1 MALWNGPTVGRG
13 MTSADLIT
21 SALDQPMSLGATLW
35 DQAKG
40 GVLESFGLGT
50 VARETMLPP
59 TLADQNSLVLADR
72 IRSKNN
78 EGTAISE
85 DEFKASP
92 SYRVGVPYDTG
103 MTAERQAALAE
114 MYDIKKAREFYAGK
128 RPITAFIGNLAGQ
141 ATDPIN
147 YVPFL
152 GPATKAAAVARF
164 GRIGGTAL
172 VASADAAINTAVA
185 AGATAGARARFG
197 DDVSWETSV
206 SQIATAALIGG
217 AFGTVAGAMGRRVD
231 VRQDARVQ
239 EAEQRLATLRR
250 TQEARVAL
258 NDAVQSLAIDGEVRL
273 SPTSVDIVQRT
284 AADVEASRTKLIT
297 MDYLYSV
304 AKERQAQ
311 FAEAADSIARDLQ
324 IEFLNPGVKGRARA
338 EEKFASKGYSSAA
351 EMTDIVRGGFKVLTP
366 EQADEA
372 VARLSSRFR
381 VTDEGWKTT
390 PAGYF
395 DRKAIIEF
403 DDGVRAE
410 VQLWHPELLAA
421 KGARGGHKIYEMARS
436 LPADDPR
443 LPALYQQ
450 MRELYAEVRAALPD
464 SWRGLFGSEGNALA
478 KDLAETS
485 SASMPTTTRLAR
497 SQAPPLNTNAALSS
511 STAGLPSQTAY
522 SMGPTSEETIAA
534 AARVGKA
541 ESIKDAASQYGVD
554 PETGDFV
561 EASELDALRNSGRL
575 TEDEIRMLDEA
586 DQAKEAGDAFAEAL
600 KAAVGCML

>member
-1 MALWNGPTVGRG
+1 MADP
-13 MTSADLIT
+13 
-21 SALDQPMSLGATLW
+21 
-35 DQAKG
+35 
-40 GVLESFGLGT
+40 
-50 VARETMLPP
+50 
-59 TLADQNSLVLADR
+59 NSPVLADR

-217 AFGTVAGAMGRRVD
+217 AFGTVAGAMGRRAD
-231 VRQDARVQ
+231 VRQDALVQ

-250 TQEARVAL
+250 TQESRVAL

-273 SPTSVDIVQRT
+273 SPTSVGIVQRT
-284 AADVEASRTKLIT
+284 AADVERI
-297 MDYLYSV
+297 SV
-304 AKERQAQ
+304 RRELDAPSDLGAYID
-311 FAEAADSIARDLQ
+311 ADTYR
-324 IEFLNPGVKGRARA
+324 K
-338 EEKFASKGYSSAA
+338 
-351 EMTDIVRGGFKVLTP
+351 
-366 EQADEA
+366 
-372 VARLSSRFR
+372 RLSAPYVAEDGAVIASSRLVPNEGVDVPVGTWR
-381 VTDEGWKTT
+381 VDKFSGNYGKEIEQLREVRIDELALPELREGGKL
-390 PAGYF
+390 
-395 DRKAIIEF
+395 DIEKLGDDERYAAWIKEGKEPPPIEVLRR
-403 DDGVRAE
+403 DDGSLRVADGHRR
-410 VQLWHPELLAA
+410 VLAA
-421 KGARGGHKIYEMARS
+421 KLAGRATIKAWVSETVPIPSGRLDANGKPIMTSLTYELAMKEKDRVRS
-436 LPADDPR
+436 AVASLGESAEPAV
-443 LPALYQQ
+443 A
-450 MRELYAEVRAALPD
+450 
-464 SWRGLFGSEGNALA
+464 FGDEGS
-478 KDLAETS
+478 K
-485 SASMPTTTRLAR
+485 
-497 SQAPPLNTNAALSS
+497 
-511 STAGLPSQTAY
+511 
-522 SMGPTSEETIAA
+522 AA
-534 AARVGKA
+534 AQIKPIANDNAKA
-541 ESIKDAASQYGVD
+541 VAEQYGVNA
-554 PETGDFV
+554 ETGDFV
-561 EASELDALRNSGRL
+561 EAAELDALRNTGRL

>member
-50 VARETMLPP
+50 VARESMLPP
-59 TLADQNSLVLADR
+59 TMADPNSPVLADR

-217 AFGTVAGAMGRRVD
+217 AFGTVAGAMGRRAD
-231 VRQDARVQ
+231 VRQDALVQ

-250 TQEARVAL
+250 TQESRVAL

-273 SPTSVDIVQRT
+273 SPTSVGIVQRT
-284 AADVEASRTKLIT
+284 AADVERI
-297 MDYLYSV
+297 SV
-304 AKERQAQ
+304 RRELDAPSDLGAYID
-311 FAEAADSIARDLQ
+311 ADTYR
-324 IEFLNPGVKGRARA
+324 K
-338 EEKFASKGYSSAA
+338 
-351 EMTDIVRGGFKVLTP
+351 
-366 EQADEA
+366 
-372 VARLSSRFR
+372 RLSAPYVAEDGAVIASSRLVPNEGVDVPVGTWR
-381 VTDEGWKTT
+381 VDKFSGNYGKEIEQLREVRIDELALPELREGGKL
-390 PAGYF
+390 
-395 DRKAIIEF
+395 DIEKLGDDERYAAWIKEGKEPPPIEVLRR
-403 DDGVRAE
+403 DDGSLRVADGHRR
-410 VQLWHPELLAA
+410 VLAA
-421 KGARGGHKIYEMARS
+421 KLAGRATIKAWVSETVPIPSGRLDANGKPIMTSLTYELAMKEKDRVRS
-436 LPADDPR
+436 AVASLGESAEPAV
-443 LPALYQQ
+443 A
-450 MRELYAEVRAALPD
+450 
-464 SWRGLFGSEGNALA
+464 FGDEGS
-478 KDLAETS
+478 K
-485 SASMPTTTRLAR
+485 
-497 SQAPPLNTNAALSS
+497 
-511 STAGLPSQTAY
+511 
-522 SMGPTSEETIAA
+522 AA
-534 AARVGKA
+534 AQIKPIANDNAKA
-541 ESIKDAASQYGVD
+541 VAEQYGVNA
-554 PETGDFV
+554 ETGDFV
-561 EASELDALRNSGRL
+561 EAAELDALRNTGRL

>member
-50 VARETMLPP
+50 VARESMLPP
-59 TLADQNSLVLADR
+59 TMADPNSPVLADR

-164 GRIGGTAL
+164 GRIGGAAL
-172 VASADAAINTAVA
+172 VASADAALNTAAA

-217 AFGTVAGAMGRRVD
+217 AFGTVAGAMGRRMD
-231 VRQDARVQ
+231 VRRDALVQ

-284 AADVEASRTKLIT
+284 AADV
-297 MDYLYSV
+297 
-304 AKERQAQ
+304 
-311 FAEAADSIARDLQ
+311 
-324 IEFLNPGVKGRARA
+324 ARA
-338 EEKFASKGYSSAA
+338 NEGIVVYHGTGASFDQFDLKKAGSGEGTAEEGFGVYVAEERAVAESYYRLVSGKKEQDYRSRELAEGWLKDAGGDRQKAA
-351 EMTDIVRGGFKVLTP
+351 QL
-366 EQADEA
+366 ADEFGKA
-372 VARLSSRFR
+372 TRQDMSEVVKEILSPKGNVYKVRMDADPARM
-381 VTDEGWKTT
+381 
-390 PAGYF
+390 
-395 DRKAIIEF
+395 I
-403 DDGVRAE
+403 
-410 VQLWHPELLAA
+410 
-421 KGARGGHKIYEMARS
+421 
-436 LPADDPR
+436 
-443 LPALYQQ
+443 
-450 MRELYAEVRAALPD
+450 
-464 SWRGLFGSEGNALA
+464 
-478 KDLAETS
+478 DLDKPVGE
-485 SASMPTTTRLAR
+485 
-497 SQAPPLNTNAALSS
+497 
-511 STAGLPSQTAY
+511 QTAF
-522 SMGPTSEETIAA
+522 
-534 AARVGKA
+534 
-541 ESIKDAASQYGVD
+541 IKDALEKVLGPLPPDRVLKGADLPKDIAKALDILGVQGTKFLDSFSAKGEGSTRNYTVFDPKRLSIVEDTLSSVRGLVDQYAATSKFGDDGSKAAAQINPVANDNANAIAEQYGVNA
-554 PETGDFV
+554 ETGDFV
-561 EASELDALRNSGRL
+561 EAAELDALRNSGRL